1 MSVKNGKV
9 IFTPNDT
16 TINTFVEDSKLEF
29 ADAITALNNA
39 MSDISAAAVRE
50 EVKFGAAAVIEES
63 VDTLQYVMDK
73 QIQFQERLEPGVFS
87 KCYADRV
94 AFIKEHSI
102 HLNQEI
108 NEMLYELPFF
118 KPWKDYSNITVGE
131 VEEGFNKAKK
141 EYIDALHFF
150 VNIGIM
156 LGLDSV
162 TVLDMYKEKNKE
174 NIRRQDEG
182 YTHDKSY
189 HQN

>member
-1 MSVKNGKV
+1 MSSENGK
-9 IFTPNDT
+9 ISFTPNDV
-16 TINTFVEDSKLEF
+16 TINTFVENSKNEF
-29 ADAITALNNA
+29 ASAVAALNNA
-39 MSDISAAAVRE
+39 MSDIAASATRDD
-50 EVKFGAAAVIEES
+50 VKFGGTTTEV
-63 VDTLQYVMDK
+63 VDTLGYVMNR

-87 KCYADRV
+87 KDCASRT

-108 NEMLYELPFF
+108 NEMLYELPYF
-118 KPWKDYSNITVGE
+118 KPWKDYSGITVEEE
-131 VEEGFNKAKK
+131 VEGFNKAKK

-156 LGLDSV
+156 LGLDSD
-162 TVLDMYKEKNKE
+162 TILHMYKEKNAE